1 LRSFEH
7 PKNELKPVPRVDSSG
22 DVCGATF
29 KVDAETKLLH
39 YLSTQIWQRKTKEE
53 EEEKLSIWIRAVT
66 PPAIPPPYPPLQR
79 VVPVT
84 IQRTEIIT

>member
-1 LRSFEH
+1 LVNPFAE
-7 PKNELKPVPRVDSSG
+7 
-22 DVCGATF
+22 AY
-29 KVDAETKLLH
+29 DALDPEGNITMKLLH